1 MRKHKQEI
9 TDRSVLESILEE
21 ALIGRLGLCGDG
33 IPYIVPVCFG
43 YEENCI
49 YIHCAAEGK
58 KIDIIKQNNNV
69 CFEAEAEAEIIPGEE
84 ACKWTAKYLSV
95 IGFGKAYL
103 ISDNGEK
110 IKGLN
115 AIMRHYT
122 GRSEHTFNETGTKL
136 ATVIKIEIESMTGK
150 KSKL

>member
-21 ALIGRLGLCGDG
+21 ALIGRLGLCEDG

-43 YEENCI
+43 YEDNCI

-58 KIDIIKQNNNV
+58 KIDIIKQNNGV
-69 CFEAEAEAEIIPGEE
+69 CFEAEAQAEIIPGEE
-84 ACKWTAKYLSV
+84 ACKWSVRYLSV

-103 ISDNGEK
+103 INDNGEK

-122 GRSEHTFNETGTKL
+122 GRSEQTYNETGTKL